1 MPIFYKLQHFSSV
14 ELLEG
19 ICWKKIYHKVWDMV
33 VKLNSFSKI
42 VKRNTSCQ
50 IFNWEPFGND
60 TFLNDP
66 EKFPRTPYEQQV
78 YDETNT
84 VTATSFKL
92 LTYGGIKYIER
103 AKTLSKRFVSTYIG
117 TFRYSKWNKFRDYSG
132 QKPCKIYHLELW

>member
-1 MPIFYKLQHFSSV
+1 MLDKV
-14 ELLEG
+14 ELSDPSQLE
-19 ICWKKIYHKVWDMV
+19 VAAV
-33 VKLNSFSKI
+33 VSGKMAMQESPEPVIDLE
-42 VKRNTSCQ
+42 VAQNTTGD
-50 IFNWEPFGND
+50 END
-60 TFLNDP
+60 TLLNDP

-117 TFRYSKWNKFRDYSG
+117 SFCYSK
-132 QKPCKIYHLELW
+132 